1 MSSIRINTMKILII
15 EDDVKIAN
23 FIKKGLKEAGFS
35 VEHSAT
41 GEEGLSL
48 ARSNNYDIAVID
60 ITLPGIDGLS
70 VIREL
75 RIENNNL
82 PVLVLSAKG
91 SVEDRIRGLETG
103 SDDYLTKPFAFSE
116 LHARI
121 QALLRRANRIAD
133 PVSLVYEDLTIN
145 LLNHTVQRGEREI
158 ELQPREY
165 TLLEFLMRNSER
177 VVSRTM
183 IIEHVWNYNFDPETN
198 IVEARVCRL
207 REKIDKGFE
216 KPLIHT
222 IRGAG
227 YVLRK

>member
-1 MSSIRINTMKILII
+1 MEILII
-15 EDDVKIAN
+15 EDDVKISG
-23 FIKKGLKEAGFS
+23 FIKKGLADAGFS

-48 ARSNNYDIAVID
+48 AMTGNYDIAVID

-75 RIENNNL
+75 RKKNNKI

-91 SVEDRIRGLETG
+91 SVEDRIKGLETG

-116 LHARI
+116 LYARI
-121 QALLRRANRIAD
+121 QALLRRANCISD
-133 PVSLVYEDLTIN
+133 SSSLVYEDLIIN
-145 LLNHTVQRGEREI
+145 LVNHTVHRGEREI

-177 VVSRTM
+177 IVSRKM

-198 IVEARVCRL
+198 IVEARICKL

-216 KPLIHT
+216 KSLIHT

-227 YVLRK
+227 YVIKK

>member
-1 MSSIRINTMKILII
+1 MKILII

-23 FIKKGLKEAGFS
+23 FIKKGLNEAGFS
-35 VEHSAT
+35 VEHSST

-82 PVLVLSAKG
+82 PVLILSAKG
-91 SVEDRIRGLETG
+91 SVEDRIKGLETG

-133 PVSLVYEDLTIN
+133 PTSLIYEDLTIN
-145 LLNHTVQRGEREI
+145 LLNHTVHRGNREI

-198 IVEARVCRL
+198 IVESRICKL

-216 KPLIHT
+216 KSLIHT
-222 IRGAG
+222 IRGVG
-227 YVLRK
+227 YVLKK

>member
-1 MSSIRINTMKILII
+1 MKILII

-23 FIKKGLKEAGFS
+23 FIKKGLNEAGFS
-35 VEHSAT
+35 VEHSST

-82 PVLVLSAKG
+82 PVLILSAKG
-91 SVEDRIRGLETG
+91 SVEDRIKGLETG

-133 PVSLVYEDLTIN
+133 PTSLVYEDLKIN
-145 LLNHTVQRGEREI
+145 LLNHTVHRGNREI

-198 IVEARVCRL
+198 IVESRICKL

-216 KPLIHT
+216 KSLIHT
-222 IRGAG
+222 IRGVG
-227 YVLRK
+227 YVLKK

>member
-1 MSSIRINTMKILII
+1 MKILII
-15 EDDVKIAN
+15 EDDVKISN

-133 PVSLVYEDLTIN
+133 PVSLVYEDLKIN
-145 LLNHTVQRGEREI
+145 LLNHTVHRGNREI

-198 IVEARVCRL
+198 IVEARVCKL

-216 KPLIHT
+216 KSLIHT